1 MGLDT
6 SAHPVD
12 EALFRDRLVPFVRA
26 GKPIDD
32 LIARAARMAVA
43 SSRATTWRFS
53 AQNFSWKV
61 REAQEAVVPTVTERY
76 SEPARKQ
83 NFLESVLG
91 IKPPTREKT
100 FTRPERVPG
109 LAAVDNDLTSF
120 GRPFFM
126 PVEGTERVLALYE
139 RYMQAE
145 KGGEAAVDA
154 IAREM
159 VRELS
164 ANALNFPVGTR
175 PAVIEA
181 TKRMLPFEAR
191 IVPERPD
198 EDGPALSVA
207 QHEKRLKRESEMWRF
222 VFLNRKSDKPLP
234 SEFRNPDDDRADEP
248 LPAREYVRN
257 LPLQMAGFAA
267 ELMPGWMSR
276 GYGFASS
283 LFDTI
288 GVKAS
293 HVFETP
299 EVLFKDLVKDAPE
312 MRGALNTTIV
322 ENFILGGYVPAAK
335 MKTFVDLLA
344 KHERAMVL
352 AFHKGPA
359 PTPEQIKF
367 LAEDYI
373 KILEPATYALKN
385 GFGYLEAAE
394 IYSGPLGWAN

>member
-12 EALFRDRLVPFVRA
+12 EALFRERLVPFVKD

-32 LIARAARMAVA
+32 LIAQAARMAVA
-43 SSRATTWRFS
+43 SSRAATWRFA

-76 SEPARKQ
+76 TEPARSQSFFERMFGVKAPMQ
-83 NFLESVLG
+83 
-91 IKPPTREKT
+91 EKT

-109 LAAVDNDLTSF
+109 LPAVDNDLTSF

-126 PVEGTERVLALYE
+126 PVDGTERVLALYA
-139 RYMQAE
+139 RYLEAAQ
-145 KGGEAAVDA
+145 GGEASVDA

-159 VRELS
+159 VAEVG

-181 TKRMLPFEAR
+181 TRALMPFEKHIR
-191 IVPERPD
+191 PERTA
-198 EDGPALSVA
+198 EDGPALTVA
-207 QHEKRLKRESEMWRF
+207 QHERRFRRETEMWRF
-222 VFLNRKSDKPLP
+222 VFLNRKSGKPLP
-234 SEFRNPDDDRADEP
+234 KEFRNPDDGDVESAP
-248 LPAREYVRN
+248 VREYVRN

-267 ELMPGWMSR
+267 ALMPGWMSR

-283 LFDTI
+283 LFDKI
-288 GVKAS
+288 GVNRS
-293 HVFETP
+293 HIFETP
-299 EVLFKDLVKDAPE
+299 EPLFRDLVKDAPE

-322 ENFILGGYVPAAK
+322 ENFILGGYVPPQKVAA
-335 MKTFVDLLA
+335 FVDLLV
-344 KHERAMVL
+344 KHERAMIL
-352 AFHKGPA
+352 AFSEGPA
-359 PTPEQIKF
+359 PTRDQLTF

>member
-12 EALFRDRLVPFVRA
+12 EALFRDRLVPFVRT

-43 SSRATTWRFS
+43 SSRAATWRFS

-83 NFLESVLG
+83 NFLESIFG
-91 IKPPTREKT
+91 IKPPMREKT

-139 RYMQAE
+139 RYLQAE

-159 VRELS
+159 VAELS
-164 ANALNFPVGTR
+164 ANALKFPAGTR

-181 TKRMLPFEAR
+181 TK
-191 IVPERPD
+191 
-198 EDGPALSVA
+198 
-207 QHEKRLKRESEMWRF
+207 K
-222 VFLNRKSDKPLP
+222 N
-234 SEFRNPDDDRADEP
+234 
-248 LPAREYVRN
+248 
-257 LPLQMAGFAA
+257 AA
-267 ELMPGWMSR
+267 
-276 GYGFASS
+276 
-283 LFDTI
+283 
-288 GVKAS
+288 V
-293 HVFETP
+293 
-299 EVLFKDLVKDAPE
+299 
-312 MRGALNTTIV
+312 RGAHSAGTRGRRRPGV
-322 ENFILGGYVPAAK
+322 DGGAA
-335 MKTFVDLLA
+335 
-344 KHERAMVL
+344 R
-352 AFHKGPA
+352 
-359 PTPEQIKF
+359 
-367 LAEDYI
+367 
-373 KILEPATYALKN
+373 
-385 GFGYLEAAE
+385 EAAE
-394 IYSGPLGWAN
+394 ARERDVALRLSQPQIRQAIAQ